1 MKIELKNS
9 KICLKINCNNTNIRT
24 MDKKMA
30 KSEKTPDKEF
40 FSSPVS
46 HSPFLGPFFTLLP
59 RKFSYS
65 AINTDFKK
73 QEGFDKFLFLA
84 NILVVIVKIT
94 NTCSTS
100 LL

>member
-1 MKIELKNS
+1 MPEDQLQQYKHSHNGQKNGE
-9 KICLKINCNNTNIRT
+9 IR
-24 MDKKMA
+24 
-30 KSEKTPDKEF
+30 ETPDKEF

-46 HSPFLGPFFTLLP
+46 NSPFLGPFFTLLP